1 MGLWF
6 GATHLNMST
15 LDKLR
20 QLNNLAACLTSFV
33 RRTTSLAGL
42 EVILGLKPLEMGA
55 MESKLSDSLRWELQI

>member
-15 LDKLR
+15 LD
-20 QLNNLAACLTSFV
+20 NVLTSFV
-33 RRTTSLAGL
+33 SRTTSSAGL
-42 EVILGLKPLEMGA
+42 EVILALKPLKMGA